1 MSAQILTFEQML
13 PPVISM
19 LKTKNVRKQLATKI
33 NAAVDIPMIS
43 EETEGKIIKK
53 LIKLLIQVMEDM
65 IAEDSDDDGE

>member
-1 MSAQILTFEQML
+1 MSAQVLTFEQML

-19 LKTKNVRKQLATKI
+19 LKTKNVRKQLASKI
-33 NAAVDIPMIS
+33 NDAVDIPMIS

-65 IAEDSDDDGE
+65 IAVDSDDDGE

>member
-1 MSAQILTFEQML
+1 ML

-19 LKTKNVRKQLATKI
+19 LKTKNVRKQLASKI
-33 NAAVDIPMIS
+33 NDAVDIPMIS

-65 IAEDSDDDGE
+65 IAVDSDDDGE